1 MVLRGLTLSPA
12 AARARLPQKIEEIA
26 MTKDFGWNDSD
37 ELDAQAVNKWAIANG
52 LIHTHL
58 PHGGKK
64 VKLSQLKKSLEE
76 QKRKSEEQT
85 RNRLA
90 KESKKNK

>member
-1 MVLRGLTLSPA
+1 
-12 AARARLPQKIEEIA
+12 
-26 MTKDFGWNDSD
+26 MTKDFKWKDSD
-37 ELDAQAVNKWAIANG
+37 ELDAQAVNKWAKENG

-58 PHGGKK
+58 PHGGKT

-90 KESKKNK
+90 KEVKKNK